1 MALDPEGVVEFKSG
15 GKKYRL
21 YFGMRAMKEIE
32 LHYDKPFGRAV
43 QGVMPA
49 LSAEDLADP
58 AKVAAASADI
68 RVSDVAKLFEFALLK
83 HHPTLDEDAV
93 NDLMDDLG
101 LEEAGS
107 LLGDALTAAMVKEA
121 GESSQNPP
129 QASRKRKTGSRS

>member
-1 MALDPEGVVEFKSG
+1 MSDPEGIVSFKAG
-15 GKKYRL
+15 TKTYRL

-49 LSAEDLADP
+49 LSPEDLADP

-83 HHPTLDEDAV
+83 HHPDLDEAKVD
-93 NDLMDDLG
+93 DLIDDLG
-101 LEEAGS
+101 LEEAGA
-107 LLGDALTAAMVKEA
+107 LLGNALTAAMTKEA
-121 GESSQNPP
+121 GEPSANPP